1 MRCCFLIP
9 VYNHPGT
16 VTELVTAL
24 SKFELPVLLVDD
36 GSEPQTAAELDRLST
51 RGDVILHRLAHNQ
64 GKGAAVM
71 AGLGVAQAQ
80 GFTHALQIDADGQHD
95 IADVSN
101 LLQLAQQNP
110 QALISG
116 YPVYDESVPAVRKY
130 GRYLTHAMVWLET
143 LSLQLIDSM
152 CGFRVY
158 PVDASVRLGK
168 EEYIGRRMDF
178 DTEIMVRL
186 FWRYRAVRFVP
197 TRVIY
202 PPHGRS
208 HFRMLKDNVR
218 ITLMHIRLL
227 LGMLWRSPKLLFN
240 KRSLN
245 E

>member
-16 VTELVTAL
+16 VTVLVEAL
-24 SKFELPVLLVDD
+24 RAFDLPILLVDD
-36 GSEPQTAAELDRLST
+36 GSDAQTAAELDRLAKAD
-51 RGDVILHRLAHNQ
+51 DVLLHRLPENQ

-71 AGLGVAQAQ
+71 AGLRIAQEQ
-80 GFTHALQIDADGQHD
+80 EFSHALQIDADGQHD
-95 IADVSN
+95 IADVSR
-101 LLQLAQQNP
+101 LLALAKEHPN
-110 QALISG
+110 ALISG
-116 YPVYDESVPAVRKY
+116 RPVYDASVPVVRKY
-130 GRYLTHAMVWLET
+130 GRYLTHGLVWLET

-158 PVDASVRLGK
+158 PVDASVRLG
-168 EEYIGRRMDF
+168 EDEYIGRRMDF

-186 FWRYRAVRFVP
+186 FWRYGAVHFIP

-202 PPHGRS
+202 PPHGHS

-218 ITLMHIRLL
+218 ITLMHLRLL
-227 LGMLWRSPKLLFN
+227 LGMLWRSPRLIFN
-240 KRSLN
+240 KRSMH